1 MYLRHEDIK
10 IYDTWGWSQS
20 TSDFSTTCSCQY
32 SSICKDSLLTRNL
45 SWRKWWCW
53 NMRSFSRITFLRVP
67 CHGNFWQDPTG
78 LALPDWLLIIDGL
91 QWEDGI
97 VPYNETKRLITTA
110 VFEDNAVVYIKK
122 CEKRGCGTCFW
133 TMSGNACSSKLW
145 MQFTKKWKE

>member
-1 MYLRHEDIK
+1 MHLRHDIK
-10 IYDTWGWSQS
+10 IYDISLS
-20 TSDFSTTCSCQY
+20 ISFFSITCPCQH
-32 SSICKDSLLTRNL
+32 SWICKNSSLTRNL
-45 SWRKWWCW
+45 SWRKWRCW
-53 NMRSFSRITFLRVP
+53 NRRPFSRTFLRVP